1 MLGRNRVWDKN
12 KIESTLWLVDH
23 EIISGLPLG
32 NAVGGDKWAW
42 YFDSKGIYKVR
53 SGYRAIMD
61 SQRSES
67 SSSDS
72 PDALWW
78 RKLWRLPIPPKA
90 RLFVWRAFH
99 EILPTMVSLRSRG
112 IECDVVC
119 PRCQAVLESPSHAIF
134 DCPFSYMV
142 WKKSRFWKVLEN
154 KRAMPFADFL
164 RSLSLEISLDDLA
177 LVCWLAW
184 KLWCERNKVVHGG
197 EAGDPQ
203 TVFDLSIA
211 SFGEWQALNRS
222 PPQPSAVGSNVWS
235 PPQPGCFKLN
245 IDASVIPGSDHIG
258 IGAVIRDEKGSILG
272 AMARSVGGSFS
283 PFVAECLALREGLR
297 FAKEIECV
305 DIE

>member
-12 KIESTLWLVDH
+12 KIESTLWPVDH

-99 EILPTMVSLRSRG
+99 EILPTMVSLKSR
-112 IECDVVC
+112 EVS
-119 PRCQAVLESPSHAIF
+119 VLEG
-134 DCPFSYMV
+134 V
-142 WKKSRFWKVLEN
+142 
-154 KRAMPFADFL
+154 
-164 RSLSLEISLDDLA
+164 
-177 LVCWLAW
+177 
-184 KLWCERNKVVHGG
+184 
-197 EAGDPQ
+197 
-203 TVFDLSIA
+203 
-211 SFGEWQALNRS
+211 
-222 PPQPSAVGSNVWS
+222 
-235 PPQPGCFKLN
+235 
-245 IDASVIPGSDHIG
+245 
-258 IGAVIRDEKGSILG
+258 
-272 AMARSVGGSFS
+272 
-283 PFVAECLALREGLR
+283 RE
-297 FAKEIECV
+297 
-305 DIE
+305 